1 MNCTSIKE
9 QASLFVD
16 GQLSPAQNQEFLHH
30 VNSCE
35 VCYSYLEEMKRNC
48 AALLLLRDDAPPRY
62 LVESIMA
69 RIDEEHRVKEQS
81 LAAWLG
87 RLLTLDPQVTA
98 YAASFLLT
106 CMLFTGVIYGLK
118 PNFRFSKDIE
128 ERLIVAFSQPPVPLN
143 ETMASVES
151 ASAIVELTFI
161 NPSPTARRELFV
173 VAEVSDKGR
182 AKLIQVVGASDNP
195 GLEIRVDQALKRAS
209 FRPATRAGKPVN
221 SKMLLLIETID
232 VRG

>member
-1 MNCTSIKE
+1 MNCTSIKK

-35 VCYSYLEEMKRNC
+35 DCYGYLEEMKRNC
-48 AALLLLRDDAPPRY
+48 AALLLLKDEAPPRY
-62 LVESIMA
+62 LVESVMA
-69 RIDEEHRVKEQS
+69 RIDEEHQKQS
-81 LAAWLG
+81 LAAWLE

-128 ERLIVAFSQPPVPLN
+128 ERLIVAFSQPPAPLN

-161 NPSPTARRELFV
+161 NPSPTNRKELFV

-195 GLEIRVDQALKRAS
+195 GLEIKVDQALKRAS
-209 FRPATRAGKPVN
+209 FKPATRAGKPVN

>member
-1 MNCTSIKE
+1 MNCTSIKK

-35 VCYSYLEEMKRNC
+35 ACYGYLEEMKRNR
-48 AALLLLRDDAPPRY
+48 AALLLLRDEAPPRY
-62 LVESIMA
+62 LVESVMA
-69 RIDEEHRVKEQS
+69 RIDEEHQKQS
-81 LAAWLG
+81 LAAWLE

-128 ERLIVAFSQPPVPLN
+128 ERLIVAFSQPPAPLN

-161 NPSPTARRELFV
+161 NPSPTNRKELFV

-195 GLEIRVDQALKRAS
+195 SLEIKVDQALKRAS
-209 FRPATRAGKPVN
+209 FKPATRAGKPVN

-232 VRG
+232 VHG